1 MYLSIFDANKMKYFL
16 NYIIFCSV
24 AFFVSAPAY
33 SFVVSHENQRIP
45 LNAHLSYVEDLT
57 GELKFK
63 ELAGLK
69 LQGKLK
75 DNPGDTL
82 NFGFSDSVYWIHTSF
97 RFSEL
102 ISENENWILSLDYA
116 PLKYIDLYIQTKDG
130 VKHISSGTSQP
141 FASRPVLHR
150 NFIYPLKGSGGD
162 EFEIWMRVASDS
174 SVQVPLSLWPAQT
187 YFEYET
193 LSSYG
198 WGIFFGILTALFL
211 YNFFLYVSVKDQ
223 TYLYY
228 VIYLLGLSG
237 VVLSLNGIGF
247 QLIWRNYE
255 AWNQYAL
262 LVFTCFAV
270 LGALQFSRSFLE
282 TKKLIP
288 RLDRAILRVVNLSV
302 VSIFVGFLVL
312 DVSFPKMAGSVAAL
326 FALVLIAIGLK
337 TYKAGSPTAPY
348 FLIAWSLFLC
358 GILIYLSSVFGFV
371 PTNFF
376 TESAMQ
382 YGSAAEAILLSLGLA
397 QRIKLER
404 KLKYEALESKHH
416 TILKWQHAE
425 KKLLDRASY
434 DALTSLPNSTLLYK
448 CIEDLKTAKF
458 GAIKSFGLVVI
469 HFDHF
474 HEINK
479 TLGKS
484 NADLLLIRASDRLA
498 HEAGRVDHV
507 LPIDRT
513 NDYFH
518 FLSVLD
524 GVSFGV
530 LVEMSEDTR
539 APHLVAE
546 QLLEV
551 MKKPVEHEGMHIDI
565 NAIAGIALYP
575 IHGEELDSLAQHA
588 TIALENS
595 KKSSQKIST
604 YSPDQ
609 NYYSTRRLSLMGD
622 LLKAIESDSL
632 TLFLQPQVD
641 LETMKV
647 VGAEALIRWSHD
659 THGFVRP
666 DEFIPMAEQS
676 GLIRPLTAWVLD
688 KILQYDKKFQQL
700 GQDIQLSINISAKN
714 IVEVNFVRNTLNKL
728 IEYGVSPD
736 RIVFEMT
743 ETAMMDNPE
752 KAMGAL
758 NSLSE
763 LGVKLSI
770 DDFGT
775 GYSSLSYLNQ
785 LPVDELKI
793 DRSFVT
799 NMIQFP
805 QNKKIVEMTI
815 NLAHTLGLSVVAEGI
830 EDRETLLQLKALG
843 CDVAQGYFIGRPMPE
858 EAFLSWLGKQP
869 KSKVTS
875 IYQTGKI

>member
-1 MYLSIFDANKMKYFL
+1 MKLFFYYAVFYLAAF
-16 NYIIFCSV
+16 II
-24 AFFVSAPAY
+24 SAPAH
-33 SFVVSHENQRIP
+33 SFVVSDENQRVS
-45 LNAHLSYVEDLT
+45 LNAHLSYFEDPT
-57 GELKFK
+57 GDMKFK
-63 ELAGLK
+63 ELVGLK
-69 LQGKLK
+69 LQGGLK
-75 DNPGDTL
+75 NNTGGTL
-82 NFGFSDSVYWIHTSF
+82 NFGFTDSAYWVNASF
-97 RFSEL
+97 RFSDL
-102 ISENENWILSLDYA
+102 ISENESWVLSLDYA
-116 PLKYIDLYIQTKDG
+116 PLKHIDLYVITKGD
-130 VKHISSGTSQP
+130 VKHMTSGTSQP
-141 FASRPVLHR
+141 FSSRPVLHR
-150 NFIYPLKGSGGD
+150 NFIYPFKRSESD
-162 EFEIWMRVASDS
+162 EFEIWLRVASDS
-174 SVQVPLSLWPAQT
+174 SVQIPLSLWTAQT
-187 YFEYET
+187 YFEYES

-237 VVLSLNGIGF
+237 VVLSLNGQGF
-247 QLIWRNYE
+247 QLIWNNNE
-255 AWNQYAL
+255 SWNQYAL
-262 LVFTCFAV
+262 LVFTCLSV

-282 TKKLIP
+282 TRKLTP
-288 RLDRAILRVVNLSV
+288 ELDRIIMRVVSFSAIAICIGYIV
-302 VSIFVGFLVL
+302 F
-312 DVSFPKMAGSVAAL
+312 DVSFPRMAGSVSAL
-326 FALVLIAIGLK
+326 FAIILIVMGLK
-337 TYKAGSPTAPY
+337 AYKVGSPTAPY
-348 FLIAWSLFLC
+348 FLIAWSCFLC
-358 GILIYLSSVFGFV
+358 GILIYLSSVFGLA

-425 KKLLDRASY
+425 KKLLERASY
-434 DALTSLPNSTLLYK
+434 DVLTSLPNSTLLYK
-448 CIEDLKTAKF
+448 CIEDLKVAKS
-458 GAIKSFGLVVI
+458 GSIKSFGLVVI
-469 HFDHF
+469 HFDRF

-530 LVEMSEDTR
+530 LVGMSEDSR

-551 MKKPVEHEGMHIDI
+551 MKKPVEHGGMHIDI
-565 NAIAGIALYP
+565 NAIAGIALFP

-588 TIALENS
+588 AIALENS
-595 KKSSQKIST
+595 KKSLQKIST

-632 TLFLQPQVD
+632 TLFFQPQVD

-676 GLIRPLTAWVLD
+676 GLIRPLTAWVFD
-688 KILQYDKKFQQL
+688 KVLQYEKKFKQL

-714 IVEVNFVRNTLNKL
+714 IVEVNFFKNTLDKL
-728 IEYGVSPD
+728 IEYGVSPG

-743 ETAMMDNPE
+743 ETAMMDQPE

-775 GYSSLSYLNQ
+775 GYSSLSYLSQ
-785 LPVDELKI
+785 LPVNELKI

-799 NMIQFP
+799 NIIQSP
-805 QNKKIVEMTI
+805 HNKKIVEMTV

-830 EDRETLLQLKALG
+830 EDRETLLELKALG
-843 CDVAQGYFIGRPMPE
+843 CDVAQGYYIGRPMPE
-858 EAFLSWLGKQP
+858 EAFLNWLGEQAESRVAP
-869 KSKVTS
+869 
-875 IYQTGKI
+875 IIQAGKI